1 MCVCVLRRGLVSHC
15 PAPASQPHPPALV
28 PPLSPAPL
36 SPCPAPSAPPLRPL
50 PRPSAWPGCHH
61 AVERGSGIPVP
72 PGWGPLN
79 QPWARVP
86 PPPSTPGSPLT
97 QGPHAPHSSPGVPPS
112 PHHDYPGLERKG
124 AVYLGGLG
132 GLGGGVVAL
141 PARWQGWGWHHGPQ
155 GTGGLQVQRWGG
167 AVQQPPSLTRAQQN
181 NNNKKR
187 LWSWKYW
194 QGGGCPG
201 RGTAGWSIRTG
212 GVKAVWGLAPGDP
225 SQAGPGEAMPAAARG
240 RHGRS
245 EDLAGHAVAGHAS
258 L

>member
-36 SPCPAPSAPPLRPL
+36 GPCPAPSAPPLRPL

-124 AVYLGGLG
+124 AVYLGGVG
-132 GLGGGVVAL
+132 GLGGGWLPSQHGGRAGVGTTAPKAL
-141 PARWQGWGWHHGPQ
+141 
-155 GTGGLQVQRWGG
+155 GGCRC
-167 AVQQPPSLTRAQQN
+167 S
-181 NNNKKR
+181 
-187 LWSWKYW
+187 
-194 QGGGCPG
+194 GGGGQCSSPLPSHVPSKIIIIKKDFGPGNTG
-201 RGTAGWSIRTG
+201 RGAG
-212 GVKAVWGLAPGDP
+212 A
-225 SQAGPGEAMPAAARG
+225 QAGEQ
-240 RHGRS
+240 
-245 EDLAGHAVAGHAS
+245 LAGP
-258 L
+258 